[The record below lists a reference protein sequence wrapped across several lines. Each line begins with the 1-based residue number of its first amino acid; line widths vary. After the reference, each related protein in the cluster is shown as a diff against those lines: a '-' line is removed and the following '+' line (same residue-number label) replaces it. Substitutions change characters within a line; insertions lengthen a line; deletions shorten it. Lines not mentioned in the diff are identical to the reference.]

1 MFSQICSNC
10 QNKDSIIDDYES
22 GETVCT
28 CCGNI
33 LGEHLI
39 SDEYEERFF
48 EGEENEVQRIGLP
61 EKPETIND
69 PSITLVIRSKGE
81 KRIYKEYSKKDK
93 ISKNSLKI
101 EKFCSKVDIIPAI
114 VSRIKYLYKKLAPRQ
129 NMQGRNFN
137 HIIIALYYHALR
149 QLGQAKSMKEVSKMF
164 YNVTERQIKKVY
176 KKIKLDI
183 PDKIDDDNYAFPT
196 PVQILSA
203 DADKLAGCGLGYRLP
218 YIRLAAEVFYSEP
231 AILKRLD
238 KLSDEELLEELKKM
252 QGVGDKV
259 ASCIALFGFHRLNF
273 FPKDVWINRA
283 LDEHFPNGFNF
294 TAYAPYNGVIQQYI
308 FYAYRNANR

>member
-10 QNKDSIIDDYES
+10 QAKDSIIDDYES

-28 CCGNI
+28 ICGNI

-61 EKPETIND
+61 EKPETINN

-114 VSRIKYLYKKLAPRQ
+114 VSQIKYLYKKLAPRQ

-149 QLGQAKSMKEVSKMF
+149 QLNQAKSMKEVSKMF
-164 YNVTERQIKKVY
+164 CNVTERQIKKAY
-176 KKIKLDI
+176 NKIKFDI
-183 PDKIDDDNYAFPT
+183 PDKIDDDNDNDNNEKEDDEFYKVEKNYIGEYCAAN
-196 PVQILSA
+196 QIRYESKLLAWEIAKDINNNNILEGKSPRTVAGLS
-203 DADKLAGCGLGYRLP
+203 LLLSYRLLNDNSDNSKEFFGYFSTKGTLSKCFEEIKDELHQIIP
-218 YIRLAAEVFYSEP
+218 KEFHAE
-231 AILKRLD
+231 ID
-238 KLSDEELLEELKKM
+238 ELKNTH
-252 QGVGDKV
+252 
-259 ASCIALFGFHRLNF
+259 LF
-273 FPKDVWINRA
+273 I
-283 LDEHFPNGFNF
+283 
-294 TAYAPYNGVIQQYI
+294 
-308 FYAYRNANR
+308 

>member
-61 EKPETIND
+61 EKSETIND
-69 PSITLVIRSKGE
+69 PNVTLVIRSKGE

-114 VSRIKYLYKKLAPRQ
+114 VSQIKYLYKKLAPRQ

-149 QLGQAKSMKEVSKMF
+149 QLNQAKSMKEVSKMF

-183 PDKIDDDNYAFPT
+183 PDKIDDDNKE
-196 PVQILSA
+196 QE
-203 DADKLAGCGLGYRLP
+203 DDKLYEVEKNYIGEYCAANQINSEAKLLAWEIVKNIKNNDILEGKSPNTIAGLSLLLSYKL
-218 YIRLAAEVFYSEP
+218 
-231 AILKRLD
+231 
-238 KLSDEELLEELKKM
+238 LSDNSDNSKEFFSYFSTKGTLSKCFEEIKDELHQIIPTEFHAKIDELKNT
-252 QGVGDKV
+252 
-259 ASCIALFGFHRLNF
+259 SI
-273 FPKDVWINRA
+273 
-283 LDEHFPNGFNF
+283 
-294 TAYAPYNGVIQQYI
+294 
-308 FYAYRNANR
+308 

>member
-10 QNKDSIIDDYES
+10 QNKDSIIDDYEN

-28 CCGNI
+28 HCGNI

-69 PSITLVIRSKGE
+69 PNITLVIRSKGE
-81 KRIYKEYSKKDK
+81 TRIYKEYSKKDK
-93 ISKNSLKI
+93 ISKNSRKI

-114 VSRIKYLYKKLAPRQ
+114 ISQIKYLYKKLAPRQ

-149 QLGQAKSMKEVSKMF
+149 QLNQAKSMKEVSKMF
-164 YNVTERQIKKVY
+164 NNVTERQIKKAY
-176 KKIKLDI
+176 NKIKLDI
-183 PDKIDDDNYAFPT
+183 PDKIDDENDNDNKEPEDDKFYKVEKNYIGEYCAAN
-196 PVQILSA
+196 QIKYESKILAWEIIKNINHNNMLEGKSPRTVAGLS
-203 DADKLAGCGLGYRLP
+203 LLLSYRLLNDNSDNGKEFFSYFSTKATLSKCFEEIKDELHLIIP
-218 YIRLAAEVFYSEP
+218 KEFLA
-231 AILKRLD
+231 K
-238 KLSDEELLEELKKM
+238 
-252 QGVGDKV
+252 
-259 ASCIALFGFHRLNF
+259 
-273 FPKDVWINRA
+273 INEIKNI
-283 LDEHFPNGFNF
+283 D
-294 TAYAPYNGVIQQYI
+294 I
-308 FYAYRNANR
+308 